1 MKIVLVGAGPRNLT
15 LLERLMAYA
24 KETTK
29 PVDITLYDSFPIG
42 GRVWNPDQSPLF
54 LMNTVTRQLT
64 LFPDPSIPNHA
75 ATATYGPNFYEWAIT
90 YGKVYV
96 QRRHFVNGEHFL
108 DEIAR
113 INPNRFTSRALFGV
127 YSQWFYERLGTQ
139 IPGNVMLSYERKQVL
154 DITPQDDQY
163 EIVLDDGTNFMAD
176 KVVMSTGMVD
186 NQLSE
191 EQQAFTDAADAHENM
206 LYIGP
211 THPAEANLDDI
222 PARQKVVLRG
232 LGLSFFD
239 YLAKLTIG
247 RGGRFARD
255 NNGVLYYLPSGKEP
269 HIIAG
274 SRRGLPLH
282 ARGINQKTTESYQP
296 LFFTNKKLDQLA
308 AENDGQLSYDD
319 FFKLL
324 KKELEYKHYRNTIND
339 FGITW
344 PFNADHFMTALAES
358 DDLNKTARQYG
369 VAEEYIMDWQRIL
382 NPVADIPEE
391 VEYSGFMMNYLTWDI
406 NDAYKGNNDAPYA
419 GAFDML
425 RDIRSVIRHYLDAGY
440 LNADEYEKFLHHFN
454 PLNTLIS
461 VGPPILRIEQMRAL
475 IETGLLTIAS
485 PGLSATIQDNHF
497 VARDNR
503 NNKWTVDNLVEAHL
517 SAPSLSHTINP
528 LMSNLREKGILSE
541 ATYTKSDGTTYS
553 AGGTRM
559 NKQTMTAIDQQD
571 QEVPGLFIWGVP
583 TEGWSWFTTFS
594 PRPGITDKN
603 LSDAE
608 NIAQTIFE

>member
-90 YGKVYV
+90 YGKEYV

-154 DITPQDDQY
+154 DVTPQDDQY

-191 EQQAFTDAADAHENM
+191 EQQTFTDAADAHENM

-274 SRRGLPLH
+274 SRRG
-282 ARGINQKTTESYQP
+282 
-296 LFFTNKKLDQLA
+296 
-308 AENDGQLSYDD
+308 
-319 FFKLL
+319 
-324 KKELEYKHYRNTIND
+324 
-339 FGITW
+339 
-344 PFNADHFMTALAES
+344 
-358 DDLNKTARQYG
+358 
-369 VAEEYIMDWQRIL
+369 
-382 NPVADIPEE
+382 
-391 VEYSGFMMNYLTWDI
+391 
-406 NDAYKGNNDAPYA
+406 
-419 GAFDML
+419 
-425 RDIRSVIRHYLDAGY
+425 
-440 LNADEYEKFLHHFN
+440 
-454 PLNTLIS
+454 
-461 VGPPILRIEQMRAL
+461 
-475 IETGLLTIAS
+475 
-485 PGLSATIQDNHF
+485 
-497 VARDNR
+497 
-503 NNKWTVDNLVEAHL
+503 
-517 SAPSLSHTINP
+517 
-528 LMSNLREKGILSE
+528 
-541 ATYTKSDGTTYS
+541 
-553 AGGTRM
+553 
-559 NKQTMTAIDQQD
+559 
-571 QEVPGLFIWGVP
+571 
-583 TEGWSWFTTFS
+583 
-594 PRPGITDKN
+594 
-603 LSDAE
+603 
-608 NIAQTIFE
+608 